1 MKVCRVRPF
10 LDAVPTPQPV
20 ANAHF
25 EQYRIPRR
33 SIVHGRRVPAHLG
46 TEIGLRR
53 ASAARDRH
61 LRAQM
66 TDATTTAVPERM
78 WFANTGLRNFC
89 TSKRAPADVSPFE
102 HWLAAGRIF
111 FPPPNGTY
119 TELEAILLSMS
130 MSSGHAIFA
139 YEDQRGIVAVGHV
152 REPRD
157 VKTESG
163 PTPLF
168 PHARTDIHSLAVD
181 WDTSVTRSMRDIS
194 SRTKVGGRPLQAI
207 DATMALYPIALEL
220 LGELHARYRA
230 DPDAVE
236 ANVLARIDLQTGDD
250 APTRVQVCQARVGQG
265 NFRAAVLAREPA
277 CRVTH
282 VSMPACLVAS
292 HIKPWAVC
300 VGGEHLD
307 GANGLMLAPHVDFL
321 FDTGRI
327 SFTDNGQLLL
337 APALDRMILRAWHID
352 EKQHVGSFSQ
362 DQALYLA
369 FHRNYV
375 FDQPRPRRQ
384 RNLVGDGPADAINAH
399 HATRTL
405 NVTPGVS

>member
-1 MKVCRVRPF
+1 
-10 LDAVPTPQPV
+10 
-20 ANAHF
+20 
-25 EQYRIPRR
+25 
-33 SIVHGRRVPAHLG
+33 
-46 TEIGLRR
+46 
-53 ASAARDRH
+53 
-61 LRAQM
+61 M
-66 TDATTTAVPERM
+66 TGATTTAVPERI
-78 WFANTGLRNFC
+78 WFANTGLSRFRAV
-89 TSKRAPADVSPFE
+89 TRAPADVSPFD

-111 FPPPNGTY
+111 LPPPSGSY
-119 TELEAILLSMS
+119 TEFAAILQSMS
-130 MSSGHAIFA
+130 MLAGDVIFA
-139 YEDQRGIVAVGHV
+139 YEDQRGIVAIGHV
-152 REPRD
+152 RD
-157 VKTESG
+157 SKNGKTESG

-168 PHARTDIHSLAVD
+168 PNARSKIHSIAVD
-181 WDTSVTRSMRDIS
+181 WDTSVTRSMREIS

-236 ANVLARIDLQTGDD
+236 ASVLARIDLQTGDD
-250 APTRVQVCQARVGQG
+250 APTRVQVCRARVGQG
-265 NFRAAVLAREPA
+265 TFRAAVLAREPA
-277 CRVTH
+277 CRVTR

-300 VGGEHLD
+300 MGGEHLD

-327 SFTDNGQLLL
+327 SFTDDGQLLL
-337 APALDRMILRAWHID
+337 APALDSMILRAWHID
-352 EKQHVGSFSQ
+352 EKQHVGSFSP
-362 DQALYLA
+362 DQALYLD
-369 FHRNYV
+369 FHRKYV

-399 HATRTL
+399 HATHTL

>member
-1 MKVCRVRPF
+1 
-10 LDAVPTPQPV
+10 
-20 ANAHF
+20 
-25 EQYRIPRR
+25 
-33 SIVHGRRVPAHLG
+33 
-46 TEIGLRR
+46 
-53 ASAARDRH
+53 
-61 LRAQM
+61 M
-66 TDATTTAVPERM
+66 TTATTSMPAPQRM
-78 WFANTGLRNFC
+78 WFANTGLRDFRA
-89 TSKRAPADVSPFE
+89 SKRAPADVSPFE

-119 TELEAILLSMS
+119 TEFDAILQSMS
-130 MSSGHAIFA
+130 MSAGAVIFA
-139 YEDQRGIVAVGHV
+139 YEDQLGIVAVGHV

-181 WDTSVTRSMRDIS
+181 WDTSVTRSMREIS

-236 ANVLARIDLQTGDD
+236 ANVLARIDAQAADD

-265 NFRAAVLAREPA
+265 TFRAAVLAREPA
-277 CRVTH
+277 CRVTR

-292 HIKPWAVC
+292 HIKPWAIC
-300 VGGEHLD
+300 VGGERLD

-327 SFTDNGQLLL
+327 SFTDDGQLLL
-337 APALDRMILRAWHID
+337 APALDRMILRAWHIEVD
-352 EKQHVGSFSQ
+352 QNVGTFAP
-362 DQALYLA
+362 DQASFLA
-369 FHRNYV
+369 YHRSYV
-375 FDQPRPRRQ
+375 LGQPRPRQQ
-384 RNLVGDGPADAINAH
+384 RNLVGDGPVDAINANL
-399 HATRTL
+399 ATHPL